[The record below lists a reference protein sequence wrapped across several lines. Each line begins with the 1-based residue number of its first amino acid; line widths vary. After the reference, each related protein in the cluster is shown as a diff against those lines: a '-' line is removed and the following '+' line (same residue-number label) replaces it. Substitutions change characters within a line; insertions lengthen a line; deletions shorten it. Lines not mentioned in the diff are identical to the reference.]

1 MTTLDPAAASTT
13 AGATPQPGWYPDPQN
28 PGGTIDRW
36 WNGAGWSE
44 HTRSRGSMPP
54 PAGAP
59 VPAAS
64 AVRASRILHNGP
76 AWWSLGF
83 GLLSL
88 ALAVGVLVSDAHYV
102 WLSTSGVF
110 AVLGGVRALRLRSAG
125 LASAFAAPIIGIV
138 AGAVGSLLMILLL
151 LAPAQS
157 TGYGPADSSYD
168 GSAASS
174 PL

>member
-1 MTTLDPAAASTT
+1 MTTLEPTAASTT

-28 PGGTIDRW
+28 PAGALDRW

-44 HTRSRGSMPP
+44 HTRRRGSTPLAATA
-54 PAGAP
+54 PA
-59 VPAAS
+59 PAATT
-64 AVRASRILHNGP
+64 ARASLILHNGP

-88 ALAVGVLVSDAHYV
+88 VLAVGVLVSDAQYV

-110 AVLGGVRALRLRSAG
+110 AVLNGVRALRLRSAG
-125 LASAFAAPIIGIV
+125 LASAFAAPIVGMV
-138 AGAVGSLLMILLL
+138 AGAIGSILMLVLLL
-151 LAPAQS
+151 TPVQPLDS
-157 TGYGPADSSYD
+157 GPAGSSYD
-168 GSAASS
+168 GSAATT